1 MSWDLCARRGTRH
14 TLVDLQGD
22 YDDNEKEEEA
32 VSDTQYLPHL
42 YEEDEEHCSAGSNS
56 QEKRNNSDQ
65 LLPFSEINSASVSEQ
80 LGSMPSCSAA
90 SIRGPSAAAGDPMV
104 LHGGTTGGNGGGG
117 SALAV
122 GSSSHHHQQ
131 QQLMQQ
137 QHQASAS
144 NVPAQ
149 PPPPPGCGGCATCGP
164 SGGPTAT
171 ASGHQTAP
179 KINGNSGNSN
189 LGKKIDLLLGTCM
202 NSTFKALVWVN
213 QSTK

>member
-1 MSWDLCARRGTRH
+1 MH
-14 TLVDLQGD
+14 TLVDLHGD
-22 YDDNEKEEEA
+22 YDDNEKEEET

-56 QEKRNNSDQ
+56 QEKRNNSESNQ

-90 SIRGPSAAAGDPMV
+90 TIRGPSAAAGDPMV

-144 NVPAQ
+144 NIPAQ

-189 LGKKIDLLLGTCM
+189 LGKKLDILLGM
-202 NSTFKALVWVN
+202 HEINF
-213 QSTK
+213 